1 MKVVK
6 RDGGKKSLE
15 KIEKLVKVLFLK
27 VSL

>member
-6 RDGGKKSLE
+6 RDRGKKSLE

>member
-6 RDGGKKSLE
+6 RDGGKKGLE

-27 VSL
+27 ISL